1 MLLPSESNVVTEPTE
16 PTEPNDGLQLS
27 RILDRYPRLKQQV
40 CYE

>member
-16 PTEPNDGLQLS
+16 PNDGLQLS
-27 RILDRYPRLKQQV
+27 TLRILDRYPRLKQQV

>member
-1 MLLPSESNVVTEPTE
+1 MLLPSESNVVTE